1 MLVKFKAVLKATSV
15 LSLFFFK
22 LQAVTSANEIFQI
35 TIVFKSEI
43 NLYFPFYPL
52 PAKKKKKSRFTALS
66 HLTVFADPTFS
77 KF

>member
-52 PAKKKKKSRFTALS
+52 PAKKKKKKSRFTALS
-66 HLTVFADPTFS
+66 HLSVFADPT
-77 KF
+77 